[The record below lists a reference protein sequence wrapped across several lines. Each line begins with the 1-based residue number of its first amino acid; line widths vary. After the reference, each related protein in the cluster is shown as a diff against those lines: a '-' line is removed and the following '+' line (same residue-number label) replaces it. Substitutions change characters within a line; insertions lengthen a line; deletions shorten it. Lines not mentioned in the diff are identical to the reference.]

1 MRIKLLKFFN
11 IFLIVSLVF
20 FPFGHM
26 DGMQSDNY
34 AIEKDSINFGGM
46 DDSESSSYKLSDTMG
61 EVGTGEMSEKCFSM
75 NFDGVDD
82 YVDAGNGSSLNNMAY
97 ASWAFWYKAGN
108 TVDILLSK
116 VPTNQAGA
124 FRFFNEGGYLS
135 AEVATENNGWY
146 SVGTYVR
153 SPVGGQGVWQHAVV
167 VYNGSNIL
175 IYINGALTATSTPAI
190 SGNIQNTGGS
200 LKIGAELSD
209 DLSKFSGSID
219 DVRFYNRALSAT
231 EIEDLHK
238 GNQINNTGLV
248 GYWGF
253 DEGSGTTTADLSGN
267 GNIGTISGATFS
279 SDTPLATCSV
289 LNAGYRE
296 MLPSYI
302 SMTDPADVIMSPDI
316 GGVSGGTGDGSATWN
331 VKTDSPAGYQ
341 VSVRAG
347 TSPALKSGSDS
358 FADYTPMTTGTPDFT
373 WNIASTDSEFGY
385 TVEGDNAIGKFLDN
399 GGGTCGVG
407 SGNVADKCWFPFS
420 GADSSIVNAS
430 SPNHPLGSDTT
441 VKFKAQSGSG
451 HLQPE
456 GIYTATIVVTAVAL

>member
-11 IFLIVSLVF
+11 IFLIVCLAF
-20 FPFGHM
+20 FPFRYI
-26 DGMQSDNY
+26 DGMQSNNY
-34 AIEKDSINFGGM
+34 AIEKDSINFSGT
-46 DDSESSSYKLSDTMG
+46 DDSESANYKLSDTMG
-61 EVGTGEMSEKCFSM
+61 EVGAGGMSEKCFSM

-82 YVDAGNGSSLNNMAY
+82 YVEVSHNAILEPGSVSISMWVKLNNDGNRHIVAAKWRGYSLEVSSGGLPNFQIYNSQGQFAINSSKLIQFNTWQYLVGTFDNSTKEMTISVNGNETGRRSL
-97 ASWAFWYKAGN
+97 ASSMLYSN
-108 TVDILLSK
+108 TVLRISNTLYDD
-116 VPTNQAGA
+116 GA
-124 FRFFNEGGYLS
+124 
-135 AEVATENNGWY
+135 VNG
-146 SVGTYVR
+146 
-153 SPVGGQGVWQHAVV
+153 
-167 VYNGSNIL
+167 L
-175 IYINGALTATSTPAI
+175 
-190 SGNIQNTGGS
+190 
-200 LKIGAELSD
+200 
-209 DLSKFSGSID
+209 ID
-219 DVRFYNRALSAT
+219 DTRIYNRVLSAT
-231 EIEDLHK
+231 EIEDLYK
-238 GNQINNTGLV
+238 GNQIGNTGLV

-267 GNIGTISGATFS
+267 GNTGTISGATFS
-279 SDTPLATCSV
+279 DDTPLATCSV

-302 SMTDPADVIMSPDI
+302 SMTDPADVVLSPDI

-331 VKTDSPAGYQ
+331 VKTDGSAGYQ

-358 FADYTPMTTGTPDFT
+358 FADYTPMTTGTPDFI

-399 GGGTCGVG
+399 GGGACGVG

-420 GADSSIVNAS
+420 TADSSIVNAS

-456 GIYTATIVVTAVAL
+456 GVYTATIVVTAVAL